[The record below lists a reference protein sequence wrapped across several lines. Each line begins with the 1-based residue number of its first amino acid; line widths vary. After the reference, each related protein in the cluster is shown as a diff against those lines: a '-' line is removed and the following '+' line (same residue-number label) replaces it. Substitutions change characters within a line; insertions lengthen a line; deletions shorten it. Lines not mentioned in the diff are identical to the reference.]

1 MLLRPGEIFAGYRVL
16 RLLGAG
22 GMGAVYLA
30 QHPRLPR
37 RDALKVLDPGLGADP
52 EFRARFEREADLA
65 ARLEHPNVVA
75 VYDRGAEGETL
86 WIAMRYVDGVDAAE
100 LVRRGPAALPPAR
113 AVRIVAAAA
122 RGLDAAHRH
131 ELLHRDVKPANI
143 MVAADD
149 EGNDVVRLTDFG
161 IARPLDAPS
170 SLTVTGSVLATF
182 AYAAPELLSGGS
194 VDRRADVYSL
204 GCTLFELLTGSKPFG
219 ALPPAAAMAAHLFEP
234 PPRASALNPL
244 LPAAVD
250 AVIATAMAKEP
261 GERFASCGALAE
273 AAIAAL
279 GTDGPAGAAGI
290 SGAPTPPG
298 YPVAGAS
305 GGAGSPHAG
314 GTGHAAQPGA
324 SQGHPVA
331 AGPGS
336 SPGNPVAG
344 GPFGSSGY
352 SGADAPGGPAPGGA
366 RDLPAWPGAQPPA
379 PGGAPVRRKRRAAL
393 AGALV
398 VLGVLAAATLVVLT
412 RPDLTGTAAPA
423 PTTAPTTTRP
433 PTTSAPAPTAA
444 WGNAAY
450 IAEAFPGLVPADP
463 AGTGYL
469 GMRCALNDD
478 RGAWLHCP
486 SEADDGIS
494 VNIRCDPS
502 RRPVTYR
509 RETLGYADPHEERW
523 SRPSGTGSVR
533 YATDSTAGFGLL
545 DIAFDDPDRSFCTV
559 GASGGR
565 GGRDVYDRW
574 FAGAPL

>member
-1 MLLRPGEIFAGYRVL
+1 MVLRPGEIFAGYRVL
-16 RLLGAG
+16 RRLGAG

-75 VYDRGAEGETL
+75 VYDRGAEGAVL

-100 LVRRGPAALPPAR
+100 LIRRGPAELPPLR
-113 AVRIVAAAA
+113 AARIVAAAA
-122 RGLDAAHRH
+122 RGLDAAHRRD
-131 ELLHRDVKPANI
+131 LLHRDVKPANI

-161 IARPLDAPS
+161 IARPLDAPT
-170 SLTVTGSVLATF
+170 SLTGTGSVLATV
-182 AYAAPELLSGGS
+182 AYAAPELLTGGP

-219 ALPPAAAMAAHLFEP
+219 ALPPAAAMAAQLFEP
-234 PPRASALNPL
+234 PPRASALNPA
-244 LPAAVD
+244 LPPAVD
-250 AVIATAMAKEP
+250 AVIVKAMAKEP
-261 GERFASCGALAE
+261 GERFGSCGALAE
-273 AAIAAL
+273 AALLVL
-279 GTDGPAGAAGI
+279 GAEGASDGLTGTGGVPAAGML
-290 SGAPTPPG
+290 TPPG
-298 YPVAGAS
+298 YPVAG
-305 GGAGSPHAG
+305 PFG
-314 GTGHAAQPGA
+314 GTGSANAGGARRVAPPGV
-324 SQGHPVA
+324 SQEH
-331 AGPGS
+331 S
-336 SPGNPVAG
+336 VAG
-344 GPFGSSGY
+344 GPGNSAGNSVAKGEVGASGY
-352 SGADAPGGPAPGGA
+352 LVPGAPGAPAFA
-366 RDLPAWPGAQPPA
+366 SAPP
-379 PGGAPVRRKRRAAL
+379 PSGGAPARRLRWPVL

-398 VLGVLAAATLVVLT
+398 VLGVVAATTLVVLT

-423 PTTAPTTTRP
+423 ATTTNAPTTTRP
-433 PTTSAPAPTAA
+433 STTSAPTAA

-450 IAEAFPGLVPADP
+450 IADAFPGLVPADP

-523 SRPSGTGSVR
+523 TRPSGTGSVR